1 MLKLQWEGL
10 VFGGCD
16 CPLEGPRSLPANH
29 LSAQGLSRS
38 LGPSDGTTW
47 GCPLRRTS
55 TLTKGGKQAMNK
67 RSTHRALCRFF
78 ARCGRNGTGAANR
91 SIWQRFYF
99 YNTLKTK
106 MFFHRLMASGS
117 NFHSS
122 HGASSP
128 VLAQIGKPLCMS
140 LMQAGHRRQAAH
152 FRFSSPDSAGRFA
165 AGTDD
170 IFNFSGTRI
179 GTLWR
184 RSRAAP
190 VQNHSNNP
198 GWSWTGRRENE
209 HGSAAGIPGSIQI
222 R

>member
-38 LGPSDGTTW
+38 LGSPDGTTW
-47 GCPLRRTS
+47 GCPLRRNR

-78 ARCGRNGTGAANR
+78 ARCGRNGTGAMSEIGWR
-91 SIWQRFYF
+91 RFYF
-99 YNTLKTK
+99 VNTLKTK
-106 MFFHRLMASGS
+106 MFLHRLMASS
-117 NFHSS
+117 SDFHSS

-128 VLAQIGKPLCMS
+128 VLAQIGKPLCKS

-152 FRFSSPDSAGRFA
+152 SRFSSSDSVDRFA
-165 AGTDD
+165 LGA
-170 IFNFSGTRI
+170 
-179 GTLWR
+179 LR
-184 RSRAAP
+184 RHGRACHGHPRLGFDSRL
-190 VQNHSNNP
+190 
-198 GWSWTGRRENE
+198 RRGCPA
-209 HGSAAGIPGSIQI
+209 HRRAKRRRPSDGYGPA
-222 R
+222 